1 MNTECNNIEAYL
13 AGDLQVEQA
22 VDFEDH
28 LPQCDACRE
37 TIDQQRWIDG
47 LLRSPLRLQVEPTP
61 VDLIVATRRA
71 HSRRRQSVRLAAC
84 GLAAAVLICVAFG
97 RLELNPQVSGRPGR
111 GKSASEVGGKAAT
124 DVAAPTTATFVGGA
138 DVIAVPIESQHADV
152 TIVRIY
158 PTYRPR
164 NERESVATNPNDS
177 NFSWHDY
184 SNGG

>member
-61 VDLIVATRRA
+61 VDLIVATCRAAFAASPKRATGRLRFSCGRVAHPGCRLDRIPPAAKQQANRFRCPSVTTASAAHAVAKGPNRDVRFQRRCHRHPA
-71 HSRRRQSVRLAAC
+71 RKSRRRCDRRAGLSDHRNAAALAA
-84 GLAAAVLICVAFG
+84 
-97 RLELNPQVSGRPGR
+97 
-111 GKSASEVGGKAAT
+111 
-124 DVAAPTTATFVGGA
+124 
-138 DVIAVPIESQHADV
+138 
-152 TIVRIY
+152 
-158 PTYRPR
+158 
-164 NERESVATNPNDS
+164 
-177 NFSWHDY
+177 
-184 SNGG
+184 